1 MKVCT
6 MDHIDKKLL
15 RLLQEN
21 ARYSLKQLSER
32 VYLSSPAVAARID
45 KLEREGVINGYHAD
59 ANLDKMGYHIT
70 VFINVEMNPK
80 QKPSFIDFVRE
91 TPNVLEC
98 NNVSGS
104 YSMLV
109 KAAFP
114 STVDLNRFIDQVQ
127 KYGATETHIVFSTP
141 IPARGIIKIEADE
154 TEEK

>member
-1 MKVCT
+1 

-59 ANLDKMGYHIT
+59 ANLDRMGYPIT

-80 QKPSFIDFVRE
+80 QKPSFIDFVKS

-98 NNVSGS
+98 NNVSGT
-104 YSMLV
+104 YSMLL

-114 STVDLNRFIDQVQ
+114 STVDLNRFVDQVQ
-127 KYGATETHIVFSTP
+127 KYGTTETNIVFSTP
-141 IPARGIIKIEADE
+141 VPARGIMSSEAE
-154 TEEK
+154 NTEEE

>member
-59 ANLDKMGYHIT
+59 ANLDKMGYHIRMDWQMWDLR
-70 VFINVEMNPK
+70 NVQLK
-80 QKPSFIDFVRE
+80 KSI
-91 TPNVLEC
+91 
-98 NNVSGS
+98 
-104 YSMLV
+104 
-109 KAAFP
+109 
-114 STVDLNRFIDQVQ
+114 
-127 KYGATETHIVFSTP
+127 
-141 IPARGIIKIEADE
+141 
-154 TEEK
+154 

>member
-1 MKVCT
+1 

-45 KLEREGVINGYHAD
+45 KLEREGVINGYHANAD
-59 ANLDKMGYHIT
+59 LDKMGYHIT

-80 QKPSFIDFVRE
+80 QKPAFIDFVRE
-91 TPNVLEC
+91 IPNVLEC

-114 STVDLNRFIDQVQ
+114 STVDLDKFISQVQ
-127 KYGATETHIVFSTP
+127 KYGTTETHIVFSTP
-141 IPARGIIKIEADE
+141 IPARGIITA
-154 TEEK
+154 EEDDPVKK

>member
-1 MKVCT
+1 

-70 VFINVEMNPK
+70 AFINLEMAPQ
-80 QKPSFIDFVRE
+80 QKASFLPYIAGV
-91 TPNVLEC
+91 PNVLEC
-98 NNVSGS
+98 STVSGN
-104 YSMLV
+104 YSMLLKV
-109 KAAFP
+109 AFP
-114 STVDLNRFIDQVQ
+114 STSDLDVFIGQLQ
-127 KYGATETHIVFSTP
+127 KFGHTETQIVFSVP
-141 IPARGIIKIEADE
+141 VPHRGIVISGDN
-154 TEEK
+154 